1 MISGFRPTRGGSD
14 SEKEKKKEFLE
25 CKSLNRYFEICLQF
39 LFWTVKIP

>member
-14 SEKEKKKEFLE
+14 SEKGKKKDL